1 MIELK
6 KNRANIFFSWVVFFL
21 KLHQPIIAAITKFC
35 WYYGRFAKDVL
46 YGYKLTQM

>member
-1 MIELK
+1 MTGPE
-6 KNRANIFFSWVVFFL
+6 KNPANLVVLSL
-21 KLHQPIIAAITKFC
+21 KLQQPIIAAITKFC